1 MRLLRNLKIN
11 RCWTYLTASKLPS
24 GAKQDWGDRIGG
36 IKVNYVGFAVLMA
49 VVAAA
54 FFGYLRTC
62 DQNRSEAGAGLVWQ
76 LVPTSGKA
84 TYDAELAQLRREN
97 FDEEYRTYGA
107 VFGGAEKTFPYGQT
121 VSLAEIVGSYGC
133 DSQSVKGW
141 MTSFYRWGAGGI
153 GYLLVDVTYNIAG
166 NNQPHRFLA
175 FREVGIFAVEG
186 YQKVLDYRWNDGWS
200 HPAWYFTEEGLYIA
214 SWVGELDGQRTYQR
228 THRVEVDGCPLRE
241 RADAEL
247 DILRRHMTYDDPDKG
262 GPWETD
268 Q

>member
-1 MRLLRNLKIN
+1 M
-11 RCWTYLTASKLPS
+11 KL
-24 GAKQDWGDRIGG
+24 
-36 IKVNYVGFAVLMA
+36 NCVGFAVLMTVV

-54 FFGYLRTC
+54 CFGYLRTC
-62 DQNRSEAGAGLVWQ
+62 NQNRSDAGAGLVWQ

-84 TYDAELAQLRREN
+84 TCDSELAHSRREN
-97 FDEEYRTYGA
+97 FDEEYRAYG
-107 VFGGAEKTFPYGQT
+107 VVLGDAENTFPYGQT

-141 MTSFYRWGAGGI
+141 MTSFYRWRGGGI
-153 GYLLVDVTYNIAG
+153 GYLLVDITYNISG

-175 FREVGIFAVEG
+175 FREVGNFVVEG

-228 THRVEVDGCPLRE
+228 THRVEVDGCPL
-241 RADAEL
+241 L
-247 DILRRHMTYDDPDKG
+247 PDRGMIRYLAYAWDK
-262 GPWETD
+262 
-268 Q
+268 